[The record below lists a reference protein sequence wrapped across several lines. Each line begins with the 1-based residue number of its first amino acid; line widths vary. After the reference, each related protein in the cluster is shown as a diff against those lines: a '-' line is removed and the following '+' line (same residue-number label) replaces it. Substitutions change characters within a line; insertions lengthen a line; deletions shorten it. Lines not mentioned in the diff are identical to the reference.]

1 MAKKGTRR
9 KRRTP
14 EEIIADLQ
22 AEIERVKSRAAQKEI
37 KQSPAHKAALNVV
50 RSLAKASDGAK
61 EEGETALAHALA
73 DAREPLAKYFEEQGV
88 ELPKTRRPRGRR
100 PKA

>member
-1 MAKKGTRR
+1 MAKKGTR

-22 AEIERVKSRAAQKEI
+22 AEIERVKAKAAKKEI
-37 KQSPAHKAALNVV
+37 QESPAHKAGLAAA
-50 RSLAKASDGAK
+50 RSLSKASEMAR
-61 EEGETALAHALA
+61 EEGATALAHALA
-73 DAREPLAKYFEEQGV
+73 DARQPLAAYFEEQGV
-88 ELPKTRRPRGRR
+88 ELPKAPRPRGRR